1 MKNWIKT
8 YPKLYSFVQR
18 SYFQFF
24 KRHIFGITGPIRSL
38 PDFII
43 IGTVRSGT
51 TSLYYNICQHEC
63 VLTAAYDELGFFD
76 SNYHLGLNWYRSMFP
91 TKYEKQKVIQKFGKF
106 LTYDVTPWYVRRPW
120 TANRIK
126 SLLPS
131 VKIIV
136 VLRNPVDR
144 TYSHYH
150 LTRREK
156 GLTKSFEEIIDEDIQ
171 KINNYDDDLKNSEEY
186 YAELVQNSH
195 IARGF
200 YLEQLEIWLTIF
212 DKKNILI
219 ISSEDLAENTQK
231 TMNSI
236 FNFLDLENQ
245 IIPNLQKI
253 NVGKY
258 PKMKEETR
266 KTLENYFF
274 DHNKNLF
281 KKIEKY
287 FNWNK

>member
-1 MKNWIKT
+1 MLS
-8 YPKLYSFVQR
+8 LYQNFRYLLCGRKFRGLTSPLRV
-18 SYFQFF
+18 
-24 KRHIFGITGPIRSL
+24 L
-38 PDFII
+38 PDFIV
-43 IGTVRSGT
+43 IGVGRGGT
-51 TSLYYNICQHEC
+51 TSLYHYLNQHNC
-63 VLTAAYDELGFFD
+63 IQKSSYDEIGFFD
-76 SNYHLGLNWYRSMFP
+76 DNYHLGLNWYRSMFP

-274 DHNKNLF
+274 DHNKN
-281 KKIEKY
+281 
-287 FNWNK
+287 

>member
-1 MKNWIKT
+1 MLS
-8 YPKLYSFVQR
+8 LYQNFRYLLCGRKFRGLTSPLRV
-18 SYFQFF
+18 
-24 KRHIFGITGPIRSL
+24 L
-38 PDFII
+38 PDFIV
-43 IGTVRSGT
+43 IGVGRGGT
-51 TSLYYNICQHEC
+51 TSLYNYLNQHNC
-63 VLTAAYDELGFFD
+63 IQKSSYDEIGFFD
-76 SNYHLGLNWYRSMFP
+76 DNYHLGLNWYRSMFP